1 MNETLFKSG
10 IEKLNIVADD
20 RQIRSFAEYSALLK
34 EWNQKMNLTAITDD
48 EGIAV
53 KHFLDSILPLSC
65 IELKEEATVA
75 DIGTGAGF
83 PGIPIKIMRP
93 DISLILLDSLKK
105 RIGFL
110 EEVGKTLGL
119 EKTTY
124 IHGRAEEF
132 GKNPKYREKV
142 DVVVSRAVANLKVLC
157 EYCLPFVKVGGTFV
171 SLKAEEIDQELEE
184 ARAMIG
190 SLGGRV
196 AEIKN
201 IALPESDII
210 RKIVIIKKE
219 KPTPPQFP
227 RRPNKIK

>member
-65 IELKEEATVA
+65 IELKEGATVA

-124 IHGRAEEF
+124 IHGRT
-132 GKNPKYREKV
+132 EK
-142 DVVVSRAVANLKVLC
+142 
-157 EYCLPFVKVGGTFV
+157 
-171 SLKAEEIDQELEE
+171 I
-184 ARAMIG
+184 
-190 SLGGRV
+190 
-196 AEIKN
+196 
-201 IALPESDII
+201 
-210 RKIVIIKKE
+210 
-219 KPTPPQFP
+219 
-227 RRPNKIK
+227 